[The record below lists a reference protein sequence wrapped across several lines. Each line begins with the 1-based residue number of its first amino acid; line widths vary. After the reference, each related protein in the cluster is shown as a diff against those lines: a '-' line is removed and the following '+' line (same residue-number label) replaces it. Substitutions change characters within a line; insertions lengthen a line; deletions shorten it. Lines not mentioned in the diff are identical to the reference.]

1 MVDVTKDRYCP
12 YHQGFVPD
20 EGFRTITDP
29 RSNTK
34 RGMCPGCP
42 AKRRLPR
49 STLQQLAD
57 RDRAERSAKSQRI
70 AAEARE
76 RKKNENTDH
85 Q

>member
-1 MVDVTKDRYCP
+1 VSKERYCP
-12 YHQGFVPD
+12 YHQGFVAD
-20 EGFRTITDP
+20 EGFRIVTDP
-29 RSNTK
+29 KSRTK
-34 RGMCPGCP
+34 RGMCPSCQ

-49 STLQQLAD
+49 ETLQALAE

-76 RKKNENTDH
+76 RKLNANPDH

>member
-1 MVDVTKDRYCP
+1 VTKERYCP
-12 YHQGFVPD
+12 YHQGFVAD
-20 EGFRTITDP
+20 EGFRIVVDP

-34 RGMCPGCP
+34 RGMCPGCQ
-42 AKRRLPR
+42 AKRRMPR
-49 STLQQLAD
+49 ATLQALAD

-76 RKKNENTDH
+76 RKSNENSGH

>member
-1 MVDVTKDRYCP
+1 MTKERYCP
-12 YHQGFVPD
+12 YHQGFVAD
-20 EGFRTITDP
+20 EGFRIVVDP

-34 RGMCPGCP
+34 RGMCPGCQ
-42 AKRRLPR
+42 AKRRMPR
-49 STLQQLAD
+49 ATLQALAD

-76 RKKNENTDH
+76 RKSNENSGH